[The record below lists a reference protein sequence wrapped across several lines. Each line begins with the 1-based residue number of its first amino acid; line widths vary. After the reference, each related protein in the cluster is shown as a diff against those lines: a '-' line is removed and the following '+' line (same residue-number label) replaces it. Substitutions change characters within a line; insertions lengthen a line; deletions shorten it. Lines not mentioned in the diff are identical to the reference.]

1 MERKTERGKQR
12 YRWRELQRGTLRG
25 ETEAEGR
32 ERAQRWAKREG
43 GGMVSLTPWDP
54 GIFLKSNPNTNF
66 SIT

>member
-43 GGMVSLTPWDP
+43 GWSH
-54 GIFLKSNPNTNF
+54 
-66 SIT
+66 